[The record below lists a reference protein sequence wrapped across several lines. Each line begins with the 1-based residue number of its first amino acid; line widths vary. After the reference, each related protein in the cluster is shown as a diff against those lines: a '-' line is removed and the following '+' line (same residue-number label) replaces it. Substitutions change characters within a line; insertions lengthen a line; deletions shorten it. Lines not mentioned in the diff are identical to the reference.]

1 MSSEYTKYAKM
12 LVVPEYERKIN
23 ESLQH
28 YLSQFAY
35 GFRAS
40 RRIQRMSLDPY
51 FPGILRDWNSAAS
64 ESKSPLRTLYIAS
77 QIGASTR

>member
-1 MSSEYTKYAKM
+1 
-12 LVVPEYERKIN
+12 
-23 ESLQH
+23 
-28 YLSQFAY
+28 
-35 GFRAS
+35 
-40 RRIQRMSLDPY
+40 MSLDPY